1 MLIRDLS
8 RYYQPNPSAPTPFA
22 VVPSLHDPDFAS
34 SCAGTSGNCADA
46 WGLRIINSNNIL
58 VYGAGL
64 YSFFNNYNTSRN
76 CPSYTLPL
84 LFHSRGSPATIHSHT
99 NERPVACSNGGGPE
113 NCQSNILS
121 LEGGLSN
128 INLYCLSTVGST
140 NMITENGKT
149 LASYSDNVNVFP
161 DTIALFQTGVVTPP
175 SGGSSLI
182 GWNFRGCYTDQ
193 VSARTLGNTMS
204 VPGGPS
210 AMSVEACLAVC
221 QAAGYSLAG
230 VEYSAECCKFT
241 APLECF
247 KKEISDI

>member
-1 MLIRDLS
+1 MLGDCALS
-8 RYYQPNPSAPTPFA
+8 TPTI
-22 VVPSLHDPDFAS
+22 AS
-34 SCAGTSGNCADA
+34 STGQDFTHFSTITIQVGIALHIHFPFCSTAP
-46 WGLRIINSNNIL
+46 
-58 VYGAGL
+58 V
-64 YSFFNNYNTSRN
+64 
-76 CPSYTLPL
+76 P
-84 LFHSRGSPATIHSHT
+84 PATIHSHT

-182 GWNFRGCYTDQ
+182 GWNFRGCYTDK